1 MKSTGSHLYKS
12 LPDGRVSYTP
22 CRHCGEECEGH
33 SVNTSPDARITAY
46 VAELPAGRT
55 PAEYADSLARP
66 SIHDLAR
73 RSAMAAAAK
82 RNAEICAAAQ
92 PHCRTCGAECPPAQ
106 CDACRADGEAVADAV
121 RISRRH
127 LTTLADLANR
137 AVANPPYHAEEVEA
151 LDAAARA
158 LGVDVSD
165 PERGDRQP

>member
-1 MKSTGSHLYKS
+1 VV
-12 LPDGRVSYTP
+12 VS
-22 CRHCGEECEGH
+22 
-33 SVNTSPDARITAY
+33 
-46 VAELPAGRT
+46 
-55 PAEYADSLARP
+55 ADDMLARGQRL
-66 SIHDLAR
+66 SR
-73 RSAMAAAAK
+73 QSAMNAAAK
-82 RNAEICAAAQ
+82 RNAEIRAT
-92 PHCRTCGAECPPAQ
+92 CRTCGSTCVPAQ

-121 RISRRH
+121 TLCRRH

>member
-1 MKSTGSHLYKS
+1 MSYSIGHMLVTP
-12 LPDGRVSYTP
+12 LPDGRVSFTP
-22 CRHCGEECEGH
+22 CRQCGEECDGH
-33 SVNTSPDARITAY
+33 SVSTSPDARITAY

-55 PAEYADSLARP
+55 PAEYADALARP
-66 SIHDLAR
+66 STY
-73 RSAMAAAAK
+73 
-82 RNAEICAAAQ
+82 
-92 PHCRTCGAECPPAQ
+92 CRTCGAECPPAQ
-106 CDACRADGEAVADAV
+106 CDACRADGAALADAV